1 MHRRCLLEVDLVH
14 LHLAVNQLVDV
25 HHHAEP
31 VDVHQHEA
39 WVHVVRDAAVG
50 ARSRARVDH
59 HTSLVL
65 ICLELV
71 GVPSHQDVH
80 IQLPLEHRQG
90 VQVAPRNNLMLG
102 SCIDLVKNMFNRK
115 YMLDSQSQ

>member
-1 MHRRCLLEVDLVH
+1 
-14 LHLAVNQLVDV
+14 
-25 HHHAEP
+25 
-31 VDVHQHEA
+31 
-39 WVHVVRDAAVG
+39 
-50 ARSRARVDH
+50 
-59 HTSLVL
+59 VL